1 MVVLDWR
8 DNRNFDFLKK
18 IQDKEKIEILV
29 DEKCPSSCPNRKA
42 DYAHVSKV
50 NLYQATS
57 DELNLKCMRAVSDVA
72 GFDREVKFNRDTN
85 LTFNDI
91 YGKYYDMGFRN
102 FKLMGRNEQDL
113 LSLFESYIYYMATP
127 ECRDIVR
134 YDLLTYYMDY
144 LIRDFGGNRTSAIR
158 WHEENLKKSYAQGK

>member
-1 MVVLDWR
+1 
-8 DNRNFDFLKK
+8 
-18 IQDKEKIEILV
+18 
-29 DEKCPSSCPNRKA
+29 
-42 DYAHVSKV
+42 
-50 NLYQATS
+50 
-57 DELNLKCMRAVSDVA
+57 MRAVSDVA
-72 GFDREVKFNRDTN
+72 GFYRGLKFNRDTN

-144 LIRDFGGNRTSAIR
+144 LILL
-158 WHEENLKKSYAQGK
+158 EKS